1 MAFDGITVSAIKAEI
16 EDKILGGRIDKVYQP
31 EKDEIILGIRS
42 MGQAYKLLLT
52 SNASNPK
59 FHFTQKNVHPPYLSA
74 IAQAVSGETAKNI
87 IDKHVILEIKVL
99 LESTDL
105 TYRK

>member
-1 MAFDGITVSAIKAEI
+1 MIYIYTKKMFIT
-16 EDKILGGRIDKVYQP
+16 
-31 EKDEIILGIRS
+31 
-42 MGQAYKLLLT
+42 
-52 SNASNPK
+52 
-59 FHFTQKNVHPPYLSA
+59 PPRYLSA

>member
-1 MAFDGITVSAIKAEI
+1 LDIYDKTHCIFKQNHPGGINRQEDLFKRFIQLIHKHCLSQREVSFYAK
-16 EDKILGGRIDKVYQP
+16 KC
-31 EKDEIILGIRS
+31 S
-42 MGQAYKLLLT
+42 
-52 SNASNPK
+52 S
-59 FHFTQKNVHPPYLSA
+59 PPRYLSA

>member
-1 MAFDGITVSAIKAEI
+1 LYLQAEPPGRNQPVGRFVQTI
-16 EDKILGGRIDKVYQP
+16 YPVDTQTLPQPARSFILRKKMFI
-31 EKDEIILGIRS
+31 
-42 MGQAYKLLLT
+42 
-52 SNASNPK
+52 
-59 FHFTQKNVHPPYLSA
+59 PPRYLSA

>member
-42 MGQAYKLLLT
+42 IDVYWHSRPTRVPEMYKE
-52 SNASNPK
+52 
-59 FHFTQKNVHPPYLSA
+59 F
-74 IAQAVSGETAKNI
+74 IR
-87 IDKHVILEIKVL
+87 
-99 LESTDL
+99 
-105 TYRK
+105 RK

>member
-1 MAFDGITVSAIKAEI
+1 MYLQAEPPGRNQPVGRFVQTI
-16 EDKILGGRIDKVYQP
+16 YPVDTQTLPQPARSFILRKEHG
-31 EKDEIILGIRS
+31 
-42 MGQAYKLLLT
+42 
-52 SNASNPK
+52 
-59 FHFTQKNVHPPYLSA
+59 HPPPRYLSA

>member
-52 SNASNPK
+52 SNA
-59 FHFTQKNVHPPYLSA
+59 
-74 IAQAVSGETAKNI
+74 
-87 IDKHVILEIKVL
+87 
-99 LESTDL
+99 
-105 TYRK
+105 